1 MNYMLRIILIYFMSM
16 FEFHIAR
23 IYKTTLEWNTNVKPK
38 YGTVDFDS
46 AEISMEAAFPEKDIF
61 CVIFTGSSH
70 GTGEHFELFCNGNRL
85 HLKWMFFMI

>member
-1 MNYMLRIILIYFMSM
+1 MSL

-23 IYKTTLEWNTNVKPK
+23 IYKTILEWNTNVKPK
-38 YGTVDFDS
+38 YGTADFHS
-46 AEISMEAAFPEKDIF
+46 AQFEVAFPEKDIF

-70 GTGEHFELFCNGNRL
+70 GTGEYFEFFCNGNRL